1 MKKKELGGV
10 AVEIKVGDRVW
21 ITSEQ
26 CEGEVVEFIPG
37 ADDRYNREDFI
48 RIRYYMDLPKGR
60 KKRTSKIFS
69 KNRVQLVSQALF

>member
-1 MKKKELGGV
+1 MSKV
-10 AVEIKVGDRVW
+10 KVGDKVW

-26 CEGEVVEFIPG
+26 CEGEVVKFIAG
-37 ADDRYNREDFI
+37 ADDRYNRESFI

-69 KNRVQLVSQALF
+69 KTRIQLISQALF